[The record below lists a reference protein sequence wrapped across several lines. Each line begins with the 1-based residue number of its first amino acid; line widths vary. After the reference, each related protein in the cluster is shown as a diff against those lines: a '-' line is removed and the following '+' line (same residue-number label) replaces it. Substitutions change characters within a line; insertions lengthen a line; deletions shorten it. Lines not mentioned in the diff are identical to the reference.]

1 MEMQA
6 KEETRDIEKL
16 YAETLH
22 KVERGGITKG
32 KIIAVKNDGVVVD
45 VGYKSE
51 GIIPSSEFTEEEFSL
66 LKEGDFLEVYVEK
79 INDRDGIV
87 TLSRERASKMLAWE
101 SLVEAYNNKSN
112 VEGKIVGKT
121 KGGLFADINGIKAFL
136 PSSQIDI
143 KMVKDVDSYIGRTA
157 QMKVVKISAPRG
169 HAGGTNHASGQ
180 ISGASVVVSRRA
192 VIEDERNVKKE
203 ETFKILREGAI
214 LKGIVKNITDY
225 GVFVDLG
232 GIDGLL
238 HISDISWRRV
248 NHPSEFFSAGDE
260 NEFIVLKY
268 DAGTEKVTLGY
279 KQKRPDPWLSVDER
293 YKQGMRLK
301 GKVMTVT
308 DYGVFVEIEEGLE
321 GLIHISELD
330 WAPRPKHPSKYVS
343 VGDEIEAVVINV
355 NMNERKLSLSLKQ
368 LKSKPWDV
376 VGEVYRVGQTITGR
390 VKTLTDFGAFVRLP
404 EGIDGLVHISDISW
418 IKHMKHPSEILR
430 KGQKVEAV
438 ILSLEPD
445 KERMAL
451 GIKQL
456 TPDPWQNE
464 IPAKCKLGEEVKGK
478 AVRITDFGI
487 FVEMEGGIEG
497 LVYSS
502 EVDVSK
508 DVKEGDGIWV
518 RIIKV
523 NTEERKI
530 GLSMKNLKTVT
541 SNE

>member
-51 GIIPSSEFTEEEFSL
+51 GIIPSSEFTGEEFSL
-66 LKEGDFLEVYVEK
+66 LKEGNFLEVYVEK

-87 TLSRERASKMLAWE
+87 TLSRDKASKMLAWE
-101 SLVEAYNNKSN
+101 SMVEAYNNKSN

-121 KGGLFADINGIKAFL
+121 KGGLFVDINGIKAFL

-143 KMVKDVDSYIGRTA
+143 KMVKDADSYIGRTA
-157 QMKVVKISAPRG
+157 QMKIVKISAQRG
-169 HAGGTNHASGQ
+169 YAGDTNHTSGQ
-180 ISGASVVVSRRA
+180 TSGASVVVSRRA
-192 VIEDERNVKKE
+192 VIEEERNIKKD
-203 ETFKILREGAI
+203 ETLKILKEGAL

-268 DAGTEKVTLGY
+268 DAVTEKVTLGY
-279 KQKRPDPWLSVDER
+279 KQKRSDPWLSVDEK
-293 YKQGMRLK
+293 YKQGMMLK

-321 GLIHISELD
+321 GLIHVSELD

-376 VGEVYRVGQTITGR
+376 VGEAYKVGQTITGR

-418 IKHMKHPSEILR
+418 IKHIKHPSEVLR
-430 KGQKVEAV
+430 KGQKVDAV
-438 ILSLEPD
+438 IISLDPD

-464 IPAKCKLGEEVKGK
+464 IPAKFKLGEEFKGK
-478 AVRITDFGI
+478 ALRITDFGI
-487 FVEMEGGIEG
+487 FVEMEGGIDG

-502 EVDVSK
+502 EVDASR
-508 DVKEGDGIWV
+508 DVKEGDEIFV

-530 GLSMKNLKTVT
+530 GLSMKNVK
-541 SNE
+541 SNES

>member
-51 GIIPSSEFTEEEFSL
+51 GIIPSSEFTGEEFSL
-66 LKEGDFLEVYVEK
+66 LKEGNFLEVYVEK

-87 TLSRERASKMLAWE
+87 TLSRDKASKMLAWE
-101 SLVEAYNNKSN
+101 SMVEAYNNKSN

-121 KGGLFADINGIKAFL
+121 KGGLFVDINGIKAFL

-143 KMVKDVDSYIGRTA
+143 KMVKDADSYIGRIA
-157 QMKVVKISAPRG
+157 QMKIVKISPQRG
-169 HAGGTNHASGQ
+169 NAGGTNYASGQ
-180 ISGASVVVSRRA
+180 TIGASIVVSRRA
-192 VIEDERNVKKE
+192 VIEDERNIKKD
-203 ETFKILREGAI
+203 ETIKILKEGAL

-268 DAGTEKVTLGY
+268 DAVTEKVTLGY
-279 KQKRPDPWLSVDER
+279 KQKRSDPWLSVDEK
-293 YKQGMRLK
+293 YKQGMMLK

-321 GLIHISELD
+321 GLIHVSELD

-376 VGEVYRVGQTITGR
+376 VGEAYKVGQTITGR

-418 IKHMKHPSEILR
+418 IKHIKHPSEVLR
-430 KGQKVEAV
+430 KGQKVDAV
-438 ILSLEPD
+438 IISLDPD

-464 IPAKCKLGEEVKGK
+464 IPAKFKLGEEFKGK
-478 AVRITDFGI
+478 ALRITDFGI
-487 FVEMEGGIEG
+487 FVEMEGGIDG

-502 EVDVSK
+502 EVDASR
-508 DVKEGDGIWV
+508 DVKEGDEIFV

-530 GLSMKNLKTVT
+530 GLSMKNVK
-541 SNE
+541 SNES

>member
-22 KVERGGITKG
+22 RVERGGIAKG

-51 GIIPSSEFTEEEFSL
+51 GIIPSSEFTGEEFSL

-87 TLSRERASKMLAWE
+87 TLSRERASKILAWE
-101 SLVEAYNNKSN
+101 SLVEAYNNKSK

-157 QMKVVKISAPRG
+157 LMKIVKISAPRG

-192 VIEDERNVKKE
+192 VIEDERNIKKD
-203 ETFKILREGAI
+203 ETLKILKEGAL

-225 GVFVDLG
+225 GVFIDLG

-248 NHPSEFFSAGDE
+248 NHPSEFFSAGHE

-268 DAGTEKVTLGY
+268 DADTEKVTLGY
-279 KQKRPDPWLSVDER
+279 KQKRPDPWLSVDEK

-343 VGDEIEAVVINV
+343 VGDEIEAVVISV
-355 NMNERKLSLSLKQ
+355 NKNERKLSLSLKQ

-376 VGEVYRVGQTITGR
+376 VGEVYRIGQTITGK

-404 EGIDGLVHISDISW
+404 EGIDGLIHISDISW
-418 IKHMKHPSEILR
+418 IKHIKHPSEILR

-456 TPDPWQNE
+456 TPDPWQDE
-464 IPAKCKLGEEVKGK
+464 IPAKCKLGEELKGK
-478 AVRITDFGI
+478 ALRITDFGI

-502 EVDVSK
+502 EVDASK
-508 DVKEGDGIWV
+508 DVKEGDEIFV

-530 GLSMKNLKTVT
+530 GLSMKNVK
-541 SNE
+541 SHES